1 MNELR
6 PTEEELRYVGFTPL
20 QIILINDVPNEIA
33 WDAYYLQLENLM
45 SNSDDEV
52 EI

>member
-1 MNELR
+1 MSELR
-6 PTEEELRYVGFTPL
+6 PSDFDLRYIGFTDL
-20 QIILINDVPNEIA
+20 QVLLISDVPAEIA

-52 EI
+52 DF